1 MGTPTSLKDSPALAS
16 LKVSCLQ
23 RRLHVRVLKKQLL
36 CLLSPPWAD
45 STAVTQAGQ
54 ACRQAGKV
62 EAERPCLCWLQ
73 AQAPPALDSL
83 LLESRKLEDSR
94 QNMLYQ
100 KPEPS
105 AKLGGQWWQVDRD
118 HMGLRQLIRT
128 AHLGRHHTLC
138 PRQTQAGLWLL
149 LQEPYLLSPVPSL
162 LRPRVCSVCPLS
174 MSISACHSGTTR
186 RCEHG

>member
-1 MGTPTSLKDSPALAS
+1 MSGCLGS
-16 LKVSCLQ
+16 SCSACS
-23 RRLHVRVLKKQLL
+23 V
-36 CLLSPPWAD
+36 PPWAD
-45 STAVTQAGQ
+45 SAAVTQAEQ

-62 EAERPCLCWLQ
+62 EAGRPCLCWRQ

-94 QNMLYQ
+94 QNTLYR

-128 AHLGRHHTLC
+128 AHLGQHHTLC
-138 PRQTQAGLWLL
+138 PRQTQTGLWLL
-149 LQEPYLLSPVPSL
+149 LLSPVSSDLEFVLFVLCPSL
-162 LRPRVCSVCPLS
+162 PATLGLRVDVNTGEFFSASPFIYVQPSKQPPSCSYNR
-174 MSISACHSGTTR
+174 HS
-186 RCEHG
+186 